1 METLQQ
7 LGAVL
12 LVLGLLSVAVYGLRH
27 KRMPNF
33 ARELRFQTDPKR
45 LQVLERTAL
54 TPQHTLCLVRV
65 DGRELIVTTAPNGC
79 YVMPAAD
86 LTPKQ

>member
-12 LVLGLLSVAVYGLRH
+12 LVLGLLAAAAWAL
-27 KRMPNF
+27 KRKRLTLSAAGP
-33 ARELRFQTDPKR
+33 R
-45 LQVLERTAL
+45 LQVIERVAL

-65 DGRELIVTTAPNGC
+65 DGRVIMAATAPN
-79 YVMPAAD
+79 YTQLLD
-86 LTPKQ
+86 LPEKPTP